1 MCSQI
6 FSKATSVS
14 AGNFRAPTEC
24 VASFKVLITG
34 NLTTHDFFVKKFE
47 RALLQTVEFNR
58 LRRFG
63 RLRDFSRSCFSL
75 ACAARI
81 IFLPKA
87 GGQQRRFAG
96 VFDRR
101 RRILYVWFG
110 RRSSSMDP
118 DDYDPIA
125 AALKEDIG
133 KGDIT
138 TEFFVPEALHASGRI
153 VAHEPA
159 VVAGTATAAEIFRK
173 IDPET
178 NVQIVRPDGE
188 AVPPGDVVIEVRGL
202 ARSILKAER
211 VALNFLQ
218 RLCGV
223 ATLTRQFVD
232 AVGNHPAKILDTRK
246 TTPGL
251 RALEK
256 AAVVAGG
263 GVNHRSGL
271 FDMVLVKDNHLAALN
286 GLSGF
291 SDQIRRLRTERP
303 NVRIE
308 VEADDL
314 EQARAFVEIDGIDV
328 ILLDNMVPAQIRE
341 ALALRKNNIKF
352 EASGGIT
359 LKNVR
364 RVAATGVDYISIGAL
379 TNAARAID
387 LGLEMNHVH
396 G

>member
-1 MCSQI
+1 
-6 FSKATSVS
+6 
-14 AGNFRAPTEC
+14 
-24 VASFKVLITG
+24 
-34 NLTTHDFFVKKFE
+34 
-47 RALLQTVEFNR
+47 
-58 LRRFG
+58 
-63 RLRDFSRSCFSL
+63 
-75 ACAARI
+75 
-81 IFLPKA
+81 
-87 GGQQRRFAG
+87 
-96 VFDRR
+96 
-101 RRILYVWFG
+101 
-110 RRSSSMDP
+110 MDP
-118 DDYDPIA
+118 DDYGPIA

-159 VVAGTATAAEIFRK
+159 VVAGTGTVAEVFRR
-173 IDPET
+173 IDPAT
-178 NVQIVRPDGE
+178 DVQIIHADSE
-188 AVPPGDVVIEVRGL
+188 AIVAGDVVIEVRGL
-202 ARSILKAER
+202 ARSILKGER

-218 RLCGV
+218 RLCGI

-251 RALEK
+251 RVLEK

-271 FDMVLVKDNHLAALN
+271 FDMVLVKDNHLAALG

-291 SDQIRRLRTERP
+291 ADQIRRLRKERP
-303 NVRIE
+303 NIRIE

-314 EQARAFVEIDGIDV
+314 EQARAFVEIEGIDV

-341 ALALRKNNIKF
+341 ALALRRNNIKF

-364 RVAATGVDYISIGAL
+364 RIAATGVDYISIGAL

-387 LGLEMNHVH
+387 LGLEMTHVP

>member
-1 MCSQI
+1 MI
-6 FSKATSVS
+6 PN
-14 AGNFRAPTEC
+14 G
-24 VASFKVLITG
+24 
-34 NLTTHDFFVKKFE
+34 
-47 RALLQTVEFNR
+47 
-58 LRRFG
+58 
-63 RLRDFSRSCFSL
+63 
-75 ACAARI
+75 
-81 IFLPKA
+81 
-87 GGQQRRFAG
+87 
-96 VFDRR
+96 
-101 RRILYVWFG
+101 
-110 RRSSSMDP
+110 
-118 DDYDPIA
+118 YDPIA

-133 KGDIT
+133 DGDVTSEI
-138 TEFFVPEALHASGRI
+138 FVPETLHSTGRI
-153 VAHEPA
+153 IARENA
-159 VVAGTATAAEIFRK
+159 VVAGTGAAAEVFRQV
-173 IDPET
+173 DPSTVIEISCRDGD
-178 NVQIVRPDGE
+178 NVV
-188 AVPPGDVVIEVRGL
+188 VGDVIIEVRGL

-218 RLCGV
+218 HLCGI

-232 AVGNHPAKILDTRK
+232 AVGNHSAKILDTRK

-263 GVNHRSGL
+263 GVNHRFGL
-271 FDMVLVKDNHLAALN
+271 YDMALVKDNHRAALG

-291 SDQIRRLRTERP
+291 ADRIRRLRQERP
-303 NVRIE
+303 NIRIE

-314 EQARAFVEIDGIDV
+314 EQVRAFVEMDGIDV
-328 ILLDNMVPAQIRE
+328 ILLDNMTPAQIRE
-341 ALALRKNNIKF
+341 ALALKRNNIKF

-387 LGLEMNHVH
+387 LALEMTHVP

>member
-1 MCSQI
+1 M
-6 FSKATSVS
+6 V
-14 AGNFRAPTEC
+14 R
-24 VASFKVLITG
+24 
-34 NLTTHDFFVKKFE
+34 
-47 RALLQTVEFNR
+47 LL
-58 LRRFG
+58 
-63 RLRDFSRSCFSL
+63 
-75 ACAARI
+75 
-81 IFLPKA
+81 
-87 GGQQRRFAG
+87 
-96 VFDRR
+96 
-101 RRILYVWFG
+101 
-110 RRSSSMDP
+110 SSMNP

-153 VAHEPA
+153 IAHEPA
-159 VVAGTATAAEIFRK
+159 VIAGTGTAAEIFRK
-173 IDPET
+173 VDPAT
-178 NVQIVRPDGE
+178 DVQIVRPDGE
-188 AVPPGDVVIEVRGL
+188 AVVAGDIVIEVRGP

-218 RLCGV
+218 RLSGI

-232 AVGNHPAKILDTRK
+232 AVGNHPARILDTRK

-251 RALEK
+251 RVLEK

-271 FDMVLVKDNHLAALN
+271 FDMVLVKDNHLAALG

-291 SDQIRRLRTERP
+291 ADQIRLLREERP
-303 NVRIE
+303 NIRIE

-328 ILLDNMVPAQIRE
+328 ILLDNMAPAQIRE
-341 ALALRKNNIKF
+341 ALALRRNNIKF

-364 RVAATGVDYISIGAL
+364 RIAATGVDYISIGAL
-379 TNAARAID
+379 TNAARAVD
-387 LGLEMNHVH
+387 LGLEMTHVQ

>member
-1 MCSQI
+1 
-6 FSKATSVS
+6 
-14 AGNFRAPTEC
+14 
-24 VASFKVLITG
+24 
-34 NLTTHDFFVKKFE
+34 
-47 RALLQTVEFNR
+47 
-58 LRRFG
+58 
-63 RLRDFSRSCFSL
+63 
-75 ACAARI
+75 
-81 IFLPKA
+81 
-87 GGQQRRFAG
+87 
-96 VFDRR
+96 
-101 RRILYVWFG
+101 
-110 RRSSSMDP
+110 MDP

-133 KGDIT
+133 KGDVT

-159 VVAGTATAAEIFRK
+159 VVAGTGTAAEIFRK
-173 IDPET
+173 IDPAT
-178 NVQIVRPDGE
+178 DIQIVRPDGE
-188 AVPPGDVVIEVRGL
+188 AVVAGDVVIEVRGL

-218 RLCGV
+218 RLCGI

-232 AVGNHPAKILDTRK
+232 AVGNKPAKILDTRK

-251 RALEK
+251 RVLEK

-271 FDMVLVKDNHLAALN
+271 FDMVLVKDNHLAALG

-291 SDQIRRLRTERP
+291 ADQIRRLRKERP
-303 NVRIE
+303 NIRIE

-328 ILLDNMVPAQIRE
+328 ILLDNMEPAQIRE
-341 ALALRKNNIKF
+341 ALALRRNNIKF

-364 RVAATGVDYISIGAL
+364 RIAATGVDYISIGAL
-379 TNAARAID
+379 TNAAPAID
-387 LGLEMNHVH
+387 LGLEMTHVQ